1 MVKRKASAAVQSQDE
16 SSEEIAISILPDK
29 PTKSTNE
36 ILTAIQSLERRTFP
50 TSEAL
55 DISKETSKRNTHLLY
70 ASSASLVIGYLV
82 YINTSSGLRIH
93 KLCVAQSYRRQGV
106 ATRLVDHICQV
117 ARTSGKDI
125 DLWVDEARVP
135 ARECYVKCGFMQI
148 GDVVVDY
155 YAPGRNGIRMV
166 WSGKE

>member
-1 MVKRKASAAVQSQDE
+1 MVVKRAFVAKDPQDVPDE
-16 SSEEIAISILPDK
+16 VTISTLPLK

-36 ILTAIQSLERRTFP
+36 ILASIQSLERRTFP

-70 ASSASLVIGYLV
+70 AKSSSAVIGYLV

-93 KLCVAQSYRRQGV
+93 KVCIAQSYRRQGI
-106 ATRLVDHICQV
+106 ATSLIEQICQV
-117 ARTSGKDI
+117 AKTVGKDI
-125 DLWVDEARVP
+125 DLWVDEGRLP
-135 ARECYVKCGFMQI
+135 ARECYIKCGFTQV

-166 WSGKE
+166 WSGNE